1 MGQVGT
7 RMQTMNRWKKWF
19 DNMNET
25 LLDLII
31 GCLVYSAVFELIG
44 LIAVPNKGSYSLG
57 LLIGT
62 VVAVGSAVSMAA
74 GIKQVLNM
82 DKGAASRTSVLYSF
96 LRLIVMFV
104 AAWLGLKFSQISF
117 PGVVIGMIGLKIS
130 AHMHVYTNVYITKKI
145 RRKGR

>member
-1 MGQVGT
+1 
-7 RMQTMNRWKKWF
+7 
-19 DNMNET
+19 
-25 LLDLII
+25 
-31 GCLVYSAVFELIG
+31 
-44 LIAVPNKGSYSLG
+44 
-57 LLIGT
+57 
-62 VVAVGSAVSMAA
+62 
-74 GIKQVLNM
+74 M
-82 DKGAASRTSVLYSF
+82 DRGAASRTSVLYSF

>member
-1 MGQVGT
+1 
-7 RMQTMNRWKKWF
+7 MNRWKKWF

>member
-1 MGQVGT
+1 
-7 RMQTMNRWKKWF
+7 MNRWKKWF

-62 VVAVGSAVSMAA
+62 VVAVGSAISMAA

-104 AAWLGLKFSQISF
+104 AAWLGLKFPQISF

>member
-1 MGQVGT
+1 
-7 RMQTMNRWKKWF
+7 MNRWKKWF

-62 VVAVGSAVSMAA
+62 VVAVGSAISMAA